1 MRNHAFSIVAAAL
14 TVSFVTAAQ
23 PDSPKVES
31 KLSTPPQSAP
41 AADAPPPALAP
52 ATVTEAKTVTQT
64 VEPEK
69 KKLPFAGTQVVYG
82 HSSTAFTLV
91 PNAEPLYNPT
101 WVHHIDLA
109 PRWNFNDDFAVS
121 ALWSVEQEF
130 TLSDTTATR
139 NEFELADLRLSGHWK
154 GWQESVTGIRLAAD
168 LRFIFPVSKRSL
180 AQTRV
185 VSIGPGVNVSR
196 DFKVLSNLK
205 LAYGVRPTYR
215 FHRYTTMQ
223 FNNPD
228 PNQTPEESAKKLPPC
243 TARRDPECFQQS
255 TSGIRNVPF
264 DLTHG
269 PSLALDITETI
280 GVEASFAWSY
290 GWLYPLT
297 APTKGPSP
305 LEFTD
310 TGVRYLTNFTIAAN
324 WQVTKAVGLSLGA
337 NTLGTQLGADGR
349 YIFPLFNRNTT
360 LYLDA
365 SFDVEAF
372 VSGLN

>member
-23 PDSPKVES
+23 SDSPAVEP
-31 KLSTPPQSAP
+31 KLSTPAPSAP
-41 AADAPPPALAP
+41 SLAP
-52 ATVTEAKTVTQT
+52 VEAKTVTQT
-64 VEPEK
+64 VEPKK

-82 HSSTAFTLV
+82 HSSTAFTLA

-101 WVHHIDLA
+101 WVHHITLA

-121 ALWSVEQEF
+121 ALWSVEQEL

-139 NEFELADLRLSGHWK
+139 NEFEFADLRLSGHWK
-154 GWQESVTGIRLAAD
+154 GWQEKVTGIHLAAD
-168 LRFIFPVSKRSL
+168 VRLTFPVSKRSL

-185 VSIGPGVNVSR
+185 LSIGPGINVSR

-228 PNQTPEESAKKLPPC
+228 PNQTPEESAEKLPPC
-243 TARRDPECFQQS
+243 TARRDPECFQQT
-255 TSGIRNVPF
+255 TSGVRNVPF

-269 PSLALDITETI
+269 PTVSLDITETI
-280 GVEASFAWSY
+280 GLETSFAWSY

-297 APTKGPSP
+297 APTQGPAP
-305 LEFTD
+305 LAFTD
-310 TGVRYLTNFTIAAN
+310 TSIRYLTNFTIAAN

-337 NTLGTQLGADGR
+337 ITFGTQLGADGR
-349 YIFPLFNRNTT
+349 YLFPLFNRNTT